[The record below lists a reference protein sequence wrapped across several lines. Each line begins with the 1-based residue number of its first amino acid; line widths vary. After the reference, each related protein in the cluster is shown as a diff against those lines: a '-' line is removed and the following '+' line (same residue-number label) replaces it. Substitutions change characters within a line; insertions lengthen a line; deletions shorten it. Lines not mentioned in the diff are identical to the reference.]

1 MFQQSGKDFL
11 AGGGEVGKLYRAKHW
26 EQTSLGSPQ
35 LWPQSLKTV
44 VRIVLSSRYQMWMG
58 WGPDLAFFYNDAYR
72 PTLGVKHEWALGAS
86 ARDVWKEIWPDIGP
100 RIERV
105 LRSGE
110 ATWDEGL
117 LLFLERSGYPE
128 ETYHTFSYSP
138 LADDSDKVVG
148 MLCVVTEETERIIG
162 ARRLACVRELA
173 AAFPRSTTRAG
184 VLEASQRHLDQNLK
198 DLPFTLL
205 YLFDEA
211 GNAVLCA
218 QSGFEGDHTMA
229 PRVIGPADDAAPW
242 PVQQLL
248 SRHGVLKVSGLEERF
263 AALPRGAWDK
273 PPREAIMAP
282 IAQQGQD
289 APAGFLV
296 AAINPYRRI
305 DDAYLGFIDLVAGQ
319 LAAGLA
325 NAQAHEDARRRAD
338 ALAELDRAK
347 TAFFSNV
354 SHELRTPLTLLL
366 GPLENLLNLPDE
378 AALGEHRQLLRIAQR
393 NGVRLL
399 KLVNTLLDFSRIEA
413 GRMQATY
420 EPLQLHTYTAELASA
435 FRSATEKAGLRLTVD
450 AAPLAQAVYVDRDM
464 WEKIILNLM
473 SNAFKFTFE
482 GEIRV
487 ETRNSA
493 GADQAEVIIRDTGT
507 GIPADELPR
516 LFDRFHRVEGARG
529 RSIEGSGIGLAL
541 VLELVKAHG
550 GDIRI
555 SSEVGRGT
563 AVTVSIPFGDAHLP
577 RERLGASPAT
587 DSSQA
592 RVQAY
597 VDEAMGWLADAGSEF
612 APNMLGQPSGQ
623 TGIFALGQRNR
634 GQSVL
639 LVDDNRDMRDY
650 LRKLLESA
658 GFDVATA
665 GDGEQALAAAARHL
679 PDLVLSDVMMPKMDG
694 FQLLSALR
702 ADSKLRDIPVL
713 LLSARAGEEAKVEGL
728 AAGANDYLTKPF
740 SARELI
746 ARVRSNL
753 DMAAVRR
760 ESQEALRRANESL
773 ERQVQER
780 TADLRDKEAR
790 LRAIFRTTYT
800 YQGFMSLDGTL
811 LDANPISL
819 AGINATLDDVI
830 GKKFWDTPWFA
841 GTPGM
846 SDIVR
851 KAVPDVAAGQTLR
864 REIHINLPE
873 LGWRWFDFQMR
884 PVLNGQGEIV
894 AIVPEAVEVTE
905 RRRAEEAL
913 RQAQKMEGIGQLT
926 GGVAHDF
933 NNLLTII
940 VGSLETLRR
949 QLKPTAAANPSLE
962 RPLDSAMRGAQR
974 AASLTQRLLA
984 FSRQQPLD
992 PKPVD
997 LSRLVSGMSDLLR
1010 RTIGEQISIET
1021 VLAGGL
1027 WRTNIDANQLEIAII
1042 NLAVNARDAMP
1053 AGGKLTI
1060 ETANARLDESYVG
1073 DQAEV
1078 VPGLYVML
1086 AITDSGCGMTAT
1098 TAARAFE
1105 PFFTTKDIGH
1115 GTGLGLSQVYGFVKQ
1130 SGGHVKIYSELG
1142 IGTTVK
1148 IYLPR
1153 LYADESAAAL
1163 EPAPKIAR
1171 GSAREVILAVEDDE
1185 DVRAHTTSTLRELGY
1200 QVLEA
1205 ANGKAALEILTAH
1218 PRVDL
1223 LFTDVGLPGGM
1234 NGRQL
1239 AEAARGMREDLKV
1252 LFTTG
1257 YARNAIVHDGRLD
1270 PGVQLI
1276 TKPFSLA
1283 GLSQKLRDVLDG
1295 SSAAK
1300 RILIVEDEDLIQMV
1314 IAGQL
1319 QEMGFA
1325 VELAGSAAEAKSKM
1339 LLLNGSIDAAIID
1352 LGLPDAR
1359 GDALVSEL
1367 RALYPTLPVVIS
1379 SGYDKA
1385 AMQGKFAGAPRVEF
1399 LTKPYTQEQLYDA
1412 LSRAG
1417 VGDFRSTR

>member
-1 MFQQSGKDFL
+1 MSHQSGKDFL
-11 AGGGEVGKLYRAKHW
+11 AGGGAVGELCRAKRW
-26 EQTSLGSPQ
+26 DQTSLGSPQ

-58 WGPDLAFFYNDAYR
+58 WGPDLAFFHNDAYG
-72 PTLGVKHEWALGAS
+72 PTLGVKREWALGAS

-105 LRSGE
+105 LRGGE

-138 LADDSDKVVG
+138 LADDADKVVG

-184 VLEASQRHLDQNLK
+184 VLDASQRHLNQNLK

-205 YLFDEA
+205 YLFDET
-211 GNAVLCA
+211 GNAVLSA
-218 QSGFEGDHTMA
+218 QSGFEGDHAMA
-229 PRVIGPADDAAPW
+229 PRVIGPADDAAVW
-242 PVQQLL
+242 PVQELL
-248 SRHGVLKVSGLEERF
+248 LRRAVVNVRGLEERF
-263 AALPRGAWDK
+263 SALPCGAWDK

-296 AAINPYRRI
+296 AAINPYRRV

-325 NAQAHEDARRRAD
+325 NAQAHEEARRRAD

-347 TAFFSNV
+347 TTFFSNV
-354 SHELRTPLTLLL
+354 SHELRTPLTLML
-366 GPLENLLNLPDE
+366 GPLEDLLNLPDGT
-378 AALGEHRQLLRIAQR
+378 ALGEHRQLLRIAQR

-413 GRMQATY
+413 GRMQAIY

-435 FRSATEKAGLRLTVD
+435 FRSATERAGLRLTVD

-487 ETRNSA
+487 ETRTSP
-493 GADQAEVIIRDTGT
+493 GADRAEVIVRDTGT
-507 GIPADELPR
+507 GVPADELPR

-529 RSIEGSGIGLAL
+529 RSIEGSGIGLSL

-550 GDIRI
+550 GEIRI

-577 RERLGASPAT
+577 RDRLGASRAA
-587 DSSQA
+587 DSSQT

-597 VDEAMGWLADAGSEF
+597 IDEAMGWLADAGSEF
-612 APNMLGQPSGQ
+612 APNMLGQPAGQ
-623 TGIFALGQRNR
+623 TGIFAIGQRKR

-639 LVDDNRDMRDY
+639 LVDDNGDMRSY
-650 LRKLLESA
+650 LQKLLESA

-665 GDGEQALAAAARHL
+665 GDGEQALAAAALRT

-702 ADSKLRDIPVL
+702 ADVRLRDIPIL

-728 AAGANDYLTKPF
+728 AAGATDYLTKPF
-740 SARELI
+740 SARELL

-800 YQGFMSLDGTL
+800 YQGFMAVDGTL
-811 LDANPISL
+811 LDANPTAL
-819 AGINATLDDVI
+819 AGINATLADVV
-830 GKKFWDTPWFA
+830 GRKFWDTPWFA
-841 GTPGM
+841 ATPGM

-851 KAVPDVAAGQTLR
+851 QAVPNVAAGQTLR
-864 REIHINLPE
+864 REIHVNLPE

-884 PVLNGQGEIV
+884 PVLDGRGQVV

-949 QLKPTAAANPSLE
+949 QLQPSASANSSLE
-962 RPLDSAMRGAQR
+962 RSLDSAMRGAQR

-992 PKPVD
+992 PKPMD
-997 LSRLVSGMSDLLR
+997 LSRLVSSMSDLLR

-1027 WRTNIDANQLEIAII
+1027 WRTSIDANQLEIAII

-1060 ETANARLDESYVG
+1060 ETANVRLDESYVG

-1086 AITDSGCGMTAT
+1086 AITDSGSGMTAT
-1098 TAARAFE
+1098 TVARAFE
-1105 PFFTTKDIGH
+1105 PFFTTKDVGH

-1142 IGTTVK
+1142 SGTTVK

-1153 LYADESAAAL
+1153 LYADDSAAAL

-1171 GSAREVILAVEDDE
+1171 GSNREIILAVEDDE
-1185 DVRAHTTSTLRELGY
+1185 DVRAHTTGTLRELGY

-1239 AEAARGMREDLKV
+1239 AEAARGMRRNLKV

-1257 YARNAIVHDGRLD
+1257 YARQAIVHDGRLD

-1276 TKPFSLA
+1276 TKPFSFA

-1295 SSAAK
+1295 SSVAK

-1314 IAGQL
+1314 IAGHL
-1319 QEMGFA
+1319 QEMGFGA
-1325 VELAGSAAEAKSKM
+1325 ELAGSAAEAKNKM

-1352 LGLPDAR
+1352 MGLPDAR

-1367 RALYPTLPVVIS
+1367 RAIYPTLPIVIS

-1385 AMQGKFAGAPRVEF
+1385 AMQQRKFAGARVEF
-1399 LTKPYTQEQLYDA
+1399 LTKPYTQEQLHDA
-1412 LSRAG
+1412 LTRAG
-1417 VGDFRSTR
+1417 VAD